1 MSVIAFKEKSQVLA
15 DQYGWSLTIAK
26 GYVDGER
33 FRKQRKEPPIHA
45 MVGIDDYS
53 EAFRAGYFHRPLS
66 DYELSSGPSK
76 QWRERSSFSSAP
88 PSLRMISDE

>member
-1 MSVIAFKEKSQVLA
+1 MSVVAFKEKSHVLA
-15 DQYGWSLTIAK
+15 DQHGWSLTIAK
-26 GYVDGER
+26 GYVDGET

-45 MVGIDDYS
+45 IVGIDDYS
-53 EAFRAGYFHRPLS
+53 EAFRAGYFHRQLS

-76 QWRERSSFSSAP
+76 QWRERASFSSAP

>member
-15 DQYGWSLTIAK
+15 DQYGWPLTIAK
-26 GYVDGER
+26 GYADGEA

-53 EAFRAGYFHRPLS
+53 EAFRAGYFHRQLS